1 VPIFFA
7 GTGHYYDF
15 VSAPGISWNAANTA
29 AQSSIYGGASGHLA
43 TLTSFAEDFFVH
55 SNRGALAEL
64 WVGGFQSPAGQLVTT
79 AGWTWV
85 NGEGTFPGVN
95 GGLVYSN
102 WLPGEPNDFYGLASE
117 QNLAVA
123 FNGVFG
129 WNDEGAIGN
138 IGGYV
143 VEYDAVPEPGT
154 LSLLGLGLASLAAR
168 RRKKA
173 DVR

>member
-1 VPIFFA
+1 
-7 GTGHYYDF
+7 
-15 VSAPGISWNAANTA
+15 
-29 AQSSIYGGASGHLA
+29 L
-43 TLTSFAEDFFVH
+43 
-55 SNRGALAEL
+55 
-64 WVGGFQSPAGQLVTT
+64 SPL
-79 AGWTWV
+79 
-85 NGEGTFPGVN
+85 
-95 GGLVYSN
+95 LS
-102 WLPGEPNDFYGLASE
+102 
-117 QNLAVA
+117 VA